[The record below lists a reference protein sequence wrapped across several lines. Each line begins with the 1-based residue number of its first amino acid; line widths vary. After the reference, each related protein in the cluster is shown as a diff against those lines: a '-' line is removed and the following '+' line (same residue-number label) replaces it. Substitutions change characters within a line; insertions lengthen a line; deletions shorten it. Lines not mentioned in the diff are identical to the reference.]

1 MNKIKKTFSIKG
13 MHCASCVLIIEKSLK
28 NTEGVSEANVNLV
41 TEKAT
46 IVYDSDKATDDKLI
60 SAVANV
66 GYKAFIKEEF
76 RSEDQECVEKQKELN
91 DLRTRVIVSLGLGF
105 LVLWGSFPALMDTA
119 PSILKNFWIQLIL
132 ATPVQFW
139 AGWIFYR
146 ATIPALKHR
155 TANMDTLVVIQF
167 L

>member
-13 MHCASCVLIIEKSLK
+13 MHCASCVLVIEKSLK
-28 NTEGVSEANVNLV
+28 NIEGVLEANVNLV

-46 IVYDSDKATDDKLI
+46 VAYDSDKATDDKLI
-60 SAVANV
+60 SAVTNA
-66 GYKAFIKEEF
+66 GYKALVNEELQ
-76 RSEDQECVEKQKELN
+76 SEDQERVEKQKELK
-91 DLRTRVIVSLGLGF
+91 DLRMRVIVSLGLGF

-119 PSILKNFWIQLIL
+119 PAILRNFWIQPLL

-146 ATIPALKHR
+146 ATIPALKH
-155 TANMDTLVVIQF
+155 
-167 L
+167 